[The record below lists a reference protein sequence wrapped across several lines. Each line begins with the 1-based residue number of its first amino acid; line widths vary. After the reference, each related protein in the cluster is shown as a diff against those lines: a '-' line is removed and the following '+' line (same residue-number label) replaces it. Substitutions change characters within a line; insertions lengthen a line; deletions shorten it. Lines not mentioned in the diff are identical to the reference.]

1 MFDNLAIIAFENTFK
16 IELISNTKLSVS
28 NNSINLVEKKYKM
41 NDFLYQEFY
50 GNSVLRYL
58 VVAGIIL
65 LGFLILR
72 GIKRLLFKA
81 LKKWS
86 KNSSKIVILLLE
98 VVDQTV
104 LPLLYV
110 SLLYSSISILI
121 MPINI
126 RNIVNNIMMV
136 VFVFFV
142 IRILILVAQ
151 KSFIAFIKKQHN
163 GHAELEQ
170 LSGLLIVINII
181 GWGLGIMFLMGNLG
195 YDITTIIAG
204 LGIGGIAIAL
214 AAQAVLGDFFS
225 YFVIFF
231 DKPFDVGDFI
241 EVDGLYGTIMTMGLK
256 TTKLRELVGDEL
268 TIPNSTLAK
277 AKIHNYSRM
286 SDRRITFH
294 VDIIKETPLSKVK
307 QFAINVNEMITN
319 HPTADLV
326 RGHLLALADSSFK
339 YEFTYYV
346 TDADY
351 TVYLDVQ
358 QDFNFGIL
366 DLLQSNDMKL
376 AYPTQKLNFIS
387 ADN

>member
-1 MFDNLAIIAFENTFK
+1 
-16 IELISNTKLSVS
+16 
-28 NNSINLVEKKYKM
+28 M
-41 NDFLYQEFY
+41 NDFLYQIFY
-50 GNSVLRYL
+50 GNTVLRYI

-65 LGFLILR
+65 IGFLILKV
-72 GIKRLLFKA
+72 IKRLLFKA
-81 LKKWS
+81 LKRWS
-86 KNSSKIVILLLE
+86 KNAKKIVILLLE
-98 VVDQTV
+98 VADQTV

-110 SLLYSSISILI
+110 SLLYTSISILN
-121 MPINI
+121 MPENI
-126 RNIVNNIMMV
+126 RKIVNNIMMV

-142 IRILILVAQ
+142 IRILILVVQ
-151 KSFIAFIKKQHN
+151 KSFVAFVKRQHK
-163 GHAELEQ
+163 GKAELEQ
-170 LSGLLIVINII
+170 LGGLLLVINII
-181 GWGLGIMFLMGNLG
+181 GWSIGVMFLMGNLG

-241 EVDGLYGTIMTMGLK
+241 EVDGLYGTIMSMGLK

-268 TIPNSTLAK
+268 TIPNSDLAK

-286 SDRRITFH
+286 NDRRITFH
-294 VDIIKETPLSKVK
+294 VDIVKETPLSKVK
-307 QFAINVNEMITN
+307 LFANTVNEMIKK
-319 HPTADLV
+319 HPKADLV
-326 RGHLLALADSSFK
+326 RGHLLELADFSFK

-358 QDFNFGIL
+358 QAFNFGIL
-366 DLLQSNDMKL
+366 DLMEHNDMKL
-376 AYPTQKLNFIS
+376 AYPTQKLNIIS
-387 ADN
+387 PDN

>member
-1 MFDNLAIIAFENTFK
+1 MVDI
-16 IELISNTKLSVS
+16 
-28 NNSINLVEKKYKM
+28 
-41 NDFLYQEFY
+41 LYQEYY
-50 GNSVLRYL
+50 GNTILRYL
-58 VVAGIIL
+58 VVLGITIIGL
-65 LGFLILR
+65 LILR
-72 GIKRLLFKA
+72 FIKRMIFSA

-86 KNSSKIVILLLE
+86 KDANKIVILMLE
-98 VVDQTV
+98 VSEQTI

-110 SLLYSSISILI
+110 TLLYISILI
-121 MPINI
+121 LNMPDKIRIIIN
-126 RNIVNNIMMV
+126 NLMMV

-142 IRILILVAQ
+142 IRILILIVQ
-151 KSFIAFIKKQHN
+151 KSFIAFVKRQQQ
-163 GHAELEQ
+163 GEGQVEQ
-170 LSGLLIVINII
+170 LSGLLLVINII
-181 GWGLGIMFLMGNLG
+181 GWSIGVMFLMGNLG

-225 YFVIFF
+225 YFVLFF

-241 EVDGLYGTIMTMGLK
+241 EVDGLYGTIMRMGLK
-256 TTKLRELVGDEL
+256 TTVFRELVGDEL

-286 SDRRITFH
+286 NDRRITFH
-294 VDIIKETPLSKVK
+294 IHIIKETPLNKVK
-307 QFAINVNEMITN
+307 NFPNLVNKMIQN
-319 HPTADLV
+319 HPNADLV
-326 RGHLLALADSSFK
+326 RGHLLELADFSYK

-366 DLLQSNDMKL
+366 DILEENDIKL
-376 AYPTQKLNFIS
+376 AYPTQKLSINNLKELINAS
-387 ADN
+387 A